1 MNKYIIAVDG
11 PSAAGKSCLAKAISD
26 KLNIVYIDT
35 GAMYR
40 AVALYVIENNIDIS
54 NEEIMEK
61 ELNNIDIKFER
72 INGELHIFLNGN
84 DVSSEIRTEK
94 IAMVA
99 SKVSSIKCV
108 RYDMVDR
115 QRKLGEDYSVI
126 LDGRDIGSVV
136 FPNADLKIYLTAS
149 EEERAKRRLYDLEMK
164 NIETNFEEV
173 LEDIKKRDYNDI
185 NKPISPLVK
194 TEDAVLIDTTNMLK
208 EDVIDKVVTLLK
220 ERNVI

>member
-11 PSAAGKSCLAKAISD
+11 PSAAGISCMSKKISD

-54 NEEIMEK
+54 SDEQVK
-61 ELNNIDIKFER
+61 EMLENIDIKFER
-72 INGELHIFLNGN
+72 VNEELHIFLNN
-84 DVSSEIRTEK
+84 VDVASKIRTEE
-94 IAMVA
+94 IAMLA
-99 SKVSSIKCV
+99 SKVSAIKRV
-108 RYDMVDR
+108 RVDMVDR
-115 QRKLGEDYSVI
+115 QRKLAKDYSVI

-136 FPNADLKIYLTAS
+136 FPNADLKVYLTAS
-149 EEERAKRRLYDLEMK
+149 EEERAKRRLYDLK
-164 NIETNFEEV
+164 QKGIDTTFDEV

-194 TEDAVLIDTTNMLK
+194 TEDAVLIDTTNMTK
-208 EDVIDKVVTLLK
+208 EEVIDEVIVLLK

>member
-72 INGELHIFLNGN
+72 INGEIHIFLNGN

-194 TEDAVLIDTTNMLK
+194 TEDAVLIDTTNMSK
-208 EDVIDKVVTLLK
+208 EDVIDKVATLLK

>member
-1 MNKYIIAVDG
+1 MKKYIIAIDG
-11 PSAAGKSCLAKAISD
+11 PSAAGKSCLSKEISD

-40 AVALYVIENNIDIS
+40 AVALYFVQNNINVEDKI
-54 NEEIMEK
+54 EVEK
-61 ELNNIDIKFER
+61 ALENINIKFER
-72 INGELHIFLNGN
+72 IESKLRVFLNGK
-84 DVSSEIRTEK
+84 DISDEIRTEQ
-94 IAMVA
+94 IGMIA
-99 SKVSSIKCV
+99 SKVSAIPSV

-115 QRKLGEDYSVI
+115 QRKLANDDSVI

-149 EEERAKRRLYDLEMK
+149 EEERAKRRLIDLEQK
-164 NIETNFEEV
+164 GIETSFEEV

-194 TEDAVLIDTTNMLK
+194 TEDAVLIDTTNMTR
-208 EDVIDKVVTLLK
+208 EEVIDKVISLLK
-220 ERNVI
+220 ERNVV

>member
-11 PSAAGKSCLAKAISD
+11 PSAAGKSCLSKEISD

-40 AVALYVIENNIDIS
+40 AVALYFLENNINMEDENEVQKALDNINIKFKRLENKLRVFLNDNDIS
-54 NEEIMEK
+54 E
-61 ELNNIDIKFER
+61 
-72 INGELHIFLNGN
+72 
-84 DVSSEIRTEK
+84 EIRTEQ
-94 IAMVA
+94 IGMMA
-99 SKVSSIKCV
+99 SKVSAVPKV

-115 QRKLGEDYSVI
+115 QRKLSEESSVI

-149 EEERAKRRLYDLEMK
+149 EEERAKRRLIDLELK
-164 NIETNFEEV
+164 GIKTTYEEV
-173 LEDIKKRDYNDI
+173 LSDIKKRDYNDI

-194 TEDAVLIDTTNMLK
+194 TEDAVLLDTTDMTREEVISKVISLL
-208 EDVIDKVVTLLK
+208 EERDVI
-220 ERNVI
+220 

>member
-40 AVALYVIENNIDIS
+40 AVALYVIENSIDIS

>member
-40 AVALYVIENNIDIS
+40 AVALYVIQNDIDIS
-54 NEEIMEK
+54 NEENVEK
-61 ELNNIDIKFER
+61 ILEKIDIKFDR
-72 INGELHIFLNGN
+72 IDGELHIFLNGK
-84 DVSSEIRTEK
+84 DVSNEIRTEK
-94 IAMVA
+94 IAMLA
-99 SKVSSIKCV
+99 SKVSGIKCV

-115 QRKLGEDYSVI
+115 QRKLGEESSVI

-136 FPNADLKIYLTAS
+136 FPNADLKVYLTAS
-149 EEERAKRRLYDLEMK
+149 EKERAKRRLYDLQMK
-164 NIETNFEEV
+164 NIECTFEEV

-185 NKPISPLVK
+185 HKPISPLIK
-194 TEDAVLIDTTNMLK
+194 TEDAVLIDTTEMTR
-208 EDVIDKVVTLLK
+208 EEVIDKVVALLK

>member
-11 PSAAGKSCLAKAISD
+11 PSAAGKSCMSKKISD

-54 NEEIMEK
+54 SDEQVK
-61 ELNNIDIKFER
+61 EMLENIDIKFER
-72 INGELHIFLNGN
+72 VNEELHIFLNN
-84 DVSSEIRTEK
+84 VDVASKIRTEE
-94 IAMVA
+94 IAMLA
-99 SKVSSIKCV
+99 SKVSAIKRV
-108 RYDMVDR
+108 RVDMVDR
-115 QRKLGEDYSVI
+115 QRKLAKDYSVI

-136 FPNADLKIYLTAS
+136 FPNADLKVYLTAS
-149 EEERAKRRLYDLEMK
+149 EEERAKRRLYDLK
-164 NIETNFEEV
+164 QKGIDTTFDEV

-194 TEDAVLIDTTNMLK
+194 TEDAVLIDTTNMTK
-208 EDVIDKVVTLLK
+208 EEVIDEVIVLLK

>member
-11 PSAAGKSCLAKAISD
+11 PSAAGKSCMSKEISD

-40 AVALYVIENNIDIS
+40 AVALYFIENDVNAE
-54 NEEIMEK
+54 NQETVKEALEK
-61 ELNNIDIKFER
+61 IDIKFER
-72 INGELHIFLNGN
+72 IDANLRVFLNN
-84 DVSSEIRTEK
+84 EDISDKIRTEK
-94 IAMVA
+94 IGMMA
-99 SKVSSIKCV
+99 SKVSAIPLV

-115 QRKLGEDYSVI
+115 QRKLADDYSVI

-149 EEERAKRRLYDLEMK
+149 EEERAKRRLIDLEQK
-164 NIETNFEEV
+164 GINTTYEEV

-194 TEDAVLIDTTNMLK
+194 TEDAVLIDTTNMTR
-208 EDVIDKVVTLLK
+208 EAVIDKVILLLK

>member
-11 PSAAGKSCLAKAISD
+11 PSAAGKSCMSKEISD

-40 AVALYVIENNIDIS
+40 AVALYFIENEVNAENQES
-54 NEEIMEK
+54 VKEALEK
-61 ELNNIDIKFER
+61 INIKFER
-72 INGELHIFLNGN
+72 VNANLRVFLNN
-84 DVSSEIRTEK
+84 EDISDKIRTEK
-94 IAMVA
+94 IGMMA
-99 SKVSSIKCV
+99 SKVSAIPRV

-115 QRKLGEDYSVI
+115 QRKLANDYSVI

-149 EEERAKRRLYDLEMK
+149 EEERAKRRLIDLEQK
-164 NIETNFEEV
+164 GINTTYEEV

-194 TEDAVLIDTTNMLK
+194 TEDAVLIDTTNMTR
-208 EDVIDKVVTLLK
+208 EEVIDKVILLLK

>member
-11 PSAAGKSCLAKAISD
+11 PSAAGKSCLSKEISD

-40 AVALYVIENNIDIS
+40 AVALYFMNNEVNIDDENEVKKALENIS
-54 NEEIMEK
+54 
-61 ELNNIDIKFER
+61 IKFER
-72 INGELHIFLNGN
+72 IDSKLRVFLNN
-84 DVSSEIRTEK
+84 EDISDKIRTEK
-94 IAMVA
+94 IGMMA
-99 SKVSSIKCV
+99 SKVSAVPAV

-126 LDGRDIGSVV
+126 LDGRDVGSVV

-149 EEERAKRRLYDLEMK
+149 EEERAKRRLIDLKEK
-164 NIETNFEEV
+164 NIDTTFEEV
-173 LEDIKKRDYNDI
+173 LDDIKKRDYNDI

-194 TEDAVLIDTTNMLK
+194 TEDAVLIDTTEMTR
-208 EDVIDKVVTLLK
+208 EEVINKVISLLK
-220 ERNVI
+220 ERDVI